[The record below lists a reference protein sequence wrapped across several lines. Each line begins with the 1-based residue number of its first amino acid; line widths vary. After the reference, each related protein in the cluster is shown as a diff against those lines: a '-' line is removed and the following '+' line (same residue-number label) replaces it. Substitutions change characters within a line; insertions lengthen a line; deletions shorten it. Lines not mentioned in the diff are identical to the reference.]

1 MSSAP
6 AGACARNRKQAQ
18 RNTTIQEKI
27 LIERMVDLRVGVDGI
42 GDDDLTLNRRIGR
55 SGPNRYSIRW
65 LRFHQ
70 SLPVS
75 MGTCSDDL
83 KWNSHLPGFRFV
95 LVGMETNR
103 AIAALLSKNEDRQM
117 RFRK

>member
-1 MSSAP
+1 MGPQQLVGGYDEFSRV
-6 AGACARNRKQAQ
+6 ARTGLADCSVLTVNHY
-18 RNTTIQEKI
+18 
-27 LIERMVDLRVGVDGI
+27 VWVGVDGI

-103 AIAALLSKNEDRQM
+103 AIAVLLGKNEDRQM